1 VSLLA
6 GRGTGVGLTARSI
19 WQRRWLSLVVF
30 LTASIAAAAAA
41 VGPMYTEAARTAI
54 VRNAFAQAPVEG
66 QGIMFVWDR
75 PYQTPPEFLD
85 ETPEATGIPQA
96 FDSPI
101 RGAEITSHL
110 LDEGDRVSL
119 IWREGSCAR
128 LVIVSGRCPSSPGEV
143 VASEATNGRYGWEI
157 GAQVFLRAL
166 VPPDGGDHAEA
177 VEALPLTVVGIYE
190 PRDPGERFWFG
201 RQYFPHS
208 TATSEGN
215 VAAGLRND
223 PLITEESTL
232 EWSARADALWQMS
245 ATLLLD
251 VESLVGDD
259 AESLGAARMVAREW
273 AAGQVFEWAGARAVV
288 TTSMSGIGAEAIQE
302 QESLDVSVIVVSLEL
317 VALIW
322 LLLFLAVKDL
332 VRARQSEIGLARL
345 RGLSRLQV
353 WRFGLGGPVTLLVLA
368 LPVGV
373 IASKPIVRL
382 LSGWLLGSDIEVST
396 GWPTWL
402 AATAG
407 ILGGLLAAVLAARS
421 TLTMSVMDQWRN
433 PKSGHE
439 HRNWV
444 VDAVVITLV
453 ASGLVELMS
462 GGLIT
467 EPSGESMTALLAPAL
482 IATALALLVA
492 RGLPHLGRL
501 AYRATD
507 RRSGIGFFLGLRHAS
522 RSQDTTSMLVVLTVA
537 FSLATFA
544 LTAWAV
550 TVRNHRD
557 VATAHNGAPTVLFVT
572 PPESPSLIG
581 LVDMAD
587 PGGQSAVPVAVY
599 DRTEARLLAVDTT
612 RFSSVANWRPEF
624 TDVPLADLLPL
635 LRPPSSPQIMLSG
648 DEIQITIDPQR
659 VTTPNLEL
667 FADLEIPDRQTRVG
681 VDLEVST
688 QGKQDTVWASQ
699 LPSTCLNTCELRGI
713 TVLASADPDRGTF
726 RAELLITK
734 IEIHSDTGW
743 RTVDAGLA
751 ETDRWR
757 GEGSTFRV
765 PAKTT
770 GTPNGL
776 ALTFET
782 GDVARAV
789 VATHPPIMPAI
800 TLGAIGPRPVGHEVG
815 GLDGGIQEVEA
826 VAEAQGLP
834 GATGPTALVDYE
846 TAEHTAFGFTS
857 DLDQQVWVT
866 SEAAAQV
873 KQALRDQGVLITAE
887 RTVSDLE
894 RQFNSDGPGLALALL
909 LVIAAAGA
917 VLAMARAGISLYAAG
932 RQRSYQFAVLS
943 AIGASG
949 HSQRAAIL
957 IEQAIT
963 IGAGVLTGAVAGIVS
978 AVIALPR
985 IPQFTTPP
993 ATPALTFTPDPLVI
1007 AGALGI
1013 SAVAVTIV
1021 VVLTTEA
1028 IRRSVDV
1035 NQLRQAAP

>member
-1 VSLLA
+1 
-6 GRGTGVGLTARSI
+6 
-19 WQRRWLSLVVF
+19 
-30 LTASIAAAAAA
+30 
-41 VGPMYTEAARTAI
+41 
-54 VRNAFAQAPVEG
+54 
-66 QGIMFVWDR
+66 
-75 PYQTPPEFLD
+75 
-85 ETPEATGIPQA
+85 
-96 FDSPI
+96 
-101 RGAEITSHL
+101 
-110 LDEGDRVSL
+110 
-119 IWREGSCAR
+119 
-128 LVIVSGRCPSSPGEV
+128 
-143 VASEATNGRYGWEI
+143 VASEASSRRYGWEI

-166 VPPDGGDHAEA
+166 VPPNPPGGADKAEE
-177 VEALPLTVVGIYE
+177 VEPLPLTVVGIYE
-190 PRDPGERFWFG
+190 PRDPEERFWFG
-201 RQYFPHS
+201 RQYFSHS

-223 PLITEESTL
+223 PLLTEEATL
-232 EWSARADALWQMS
+232 EWSARADALWEVS
-245 ATLLLD
+245 STLLLE

-259 AESLGAARMVAREW
+259 AESLHAVPKVAREW
-273 AAGQVFEWAGARAVV
+273 AAGQVREWAGTRAVV
-288 TTSMSGIGAEAIQE
+288 SSSMSGIGAEAIRE
-302 QESLDVSVIVVSLEL
+302 QKSLDVSVIVVSLEL
-317 VALIW
+317 VGLIW
-322 LLLFLAVKDL
+322 LLLFLAVNDL

-373 IASKPIVRL
+373 LASKPIVKL
-382 LSGWLLGSDIEVST
+382 LSGWLLGSDVEVST
-396 GWPTWL
+396 GWSAWL
-402 AATAG
+402 AAAAG

-421 TLTMSVMDQWRN
+421 TLTMSVMEQWRN
-433 PKSGHE
+433 PRSGE
-439 HRNWV
+439 RRSWV

-453 ASGLVELMS
+453 VTGLVELMS
-462 GGLIT
+462 GGIIT

-482 IATALALLVA
+482 IAIALALLVA

-522 RSQDTTSMLVVLTVA
+522 RSPDTTSMLVVLTVA

-557 VATAHNGAPTVLFVT
+557 VAMAHNGAPTVLFVT
-572 PPESPSLIG
+572 PPENTSLIDI
-581 LVDMAD
+581 VNEAD

-624 TDVPLADLLPL
+624 TEVPLADLLPL

-648 DEIQITIDPQR
+648 DELQISIDPQR
-659 VTTPNLEL
+659 VNAPNLEL
-667 FADLEIPDRQTRVG
+667 FADLELPDRQTRVG
-681 VDLEVST
+681 VPLKVSA
-688 QGKQDTVWASQ
+688 QGEEGTVLRTG
-699 LPSTCLNTCELRGI
+699 LPSTCRNTCELRGI
-713 TVLASADPDRGTF
+713 TVLASADPDGGTF

-751 ETDRWR
+751 EADGWR
-757 GEGSTFRV
+757 GEGSSFRV
-765 PAKTT
+765 PAETT
-770 GTPNGL
+770 ATPNGL
-776 ALTFET
+776 VLTFET

-815 GLDGGIQEVEA
+815 GMDGGIQEVEA
-826 VAEAQGLP
+826 VADAQGLP
-834 GATGPTALVDYE
+834 GAIGPTALVDYE
-846 TAEHTAFGFTS
+846 TAERTAFGFTS
-857 DLDQQVWVT
+857 DLELQVWVT
-866 SEAAAQV
+866 SEAAALV
-873 KQALRDQGVLITAE
+873 KQNLQDQGALITAE
-887 RTVSDLE
+887 RTASDLE
-894 RQFNSDGPGLALALL
+894 RQFNGEGPGLALALL
-909 LVIAAAGA
+909 LVMAAAGA

-932 RQRSYQFAVLS
+932 RQRSHQFAVLS
-943 AIGASG
+943 AIGASERA
-949 HSQRAAIL
+949 QRAAIL
-957 IEQAIT
+957 IEQTIT
-963 IGAGVLTGAVAGIVS
+963 LGAGVLAGAVAGIGS
-978 AVIALPR
+978 AVIALRR

-993 ATPALTFTPDPLVI
+993 ATPPLTFTPDPLVI

-1035 NQLRQAAP
+1035 HQLRQAAP